1 MTTTLLEAGDKV
13 SLLLTPRII
22 RDISA
27 LQHHYHSRWRVY
39 PQDVSSVVHLVA
51 GTPANTFGDWVQIIP
66 IDTIPFTYDVI
77 GIVVDEINAST
88 TYHIQVGYST
98 TAASPGENYE
108 TGERRSRATTPVG
121 RATEL
126 LAVRGSDVPA
136 NSSFWAR
143 LKTASG
149 NADIAD
155 ISVVFTRHV
164 EVSDPTPKWDAF
176 PW

>member
-1 MTTTLLEAGDKV
+1 MTTTLLEVGDKV

-27 LQHHYHSRWRVY
+27 LQHHDHSRWRVY

-77 GIVVDEINAST
+77 GIVLDDINAST

-98 TAASPGENYE
+98 TVAPPGENYE
-108 TGERRSRATTPVG
+108 TGERRSRATTPIG

-126 LAVRGSDVPA
+126 LAVRGNDIPA

-155 ISVVFTRHV
+155 ISVVLARHV
-164 EVSDPTPKWDAF
+164 EVSAPTPKGDAF

>member
-13 SLLLTPRII
+13 SLLLTPRVI
-22 RDISA
+22 RDISV

-39 PQDVSSVVHLVA
+39 PQDVSSVAHLEA

-77 GIVVDEINAST
+77 GVVVDQINAST
-88 TYHIQVGYST
+88 TYHIQLGYST
-98 TAASPGENYE
+98 TADPPGENYE
-108 TGERRSRATTPVG
+108 TGERRARATTPIA

-126 LAVRGSDVPA
+126 LAVHGQDIPA

-149 NADIAD
+149 NADTAD
-155 ISVVFTRHV
+155 ISVVLARHV
-164 EVSDPTPKWDAF
+164 EISDPIPKWDAF